1 MPDMFGFDELGTEE
15 QEDPKITELRSKLHS
30 VRVDIERL
38 VQMGMAQG
46 GELQYI
52 NDQITGKRHEENQ
65 VHADLNRLIG
75 LQTRQRQEK
84 VSKYELKQNINEILE
99 GEFNGILSIQSE
111 SQRVRLKYHL
121 AKVIK
126 KIEVVFHYFNT
137 GKLATWTAEI
147 HLFSGRIIIVDRD
160 AETELFVAR
169 QDQESIEN
177 GEQTLSEY
185 WSDPETQESIKILS
199 KK

>member
-1 MPDMFGFDELGTEE
+1 MFGFDELGKEE
-15 QEDPKITELRSKLHS
+15 QEDPKITELRSKLHKA
-30 VRVDIERL
+30 RATIEKL
-38 VQMGMAQG
+38 VQMGMAQD
-46 GELQYI
+46 GELQFI
-52 NDQITGKRHEENQ
+52 NDQITSQRHEENQ
-65 VHADLNRLIG
+65 IHADLNRLIG

-99 GEFNGILSIQSE
+99 GDLKGILSIQNE

-147 HLFSGRIIIVDRD
+147 HLFSGRIIVVDRD
-160 AETELFVAR
+160 AESELFVAK
-169 QDQESIEN
+169 QDQESSEN
-177 GEQTLSEY
+177 GKQILAEY

>member
-1 MPDMFGFDELGTEE
+1 MFGFDESGKEE
-15 QEDPKITELRSKLHS
+15 QEDPKIIELRSKLHE
-30 VRVDIERL
+30 VRETIERL

-52 NDQITGKRHEENQ
+52 NDQITSKRHEENQ
-65 VHADLNRLIG
+65 IHADLNRLIG

-126 KIEVVFHYFNT
+126 KIEVLFHYFNT

-160 AETELFVAR
+160 AESELFVAR

-177 GEQTLSEY
+177 GEQKLAEY